1 MAFAAWSNVG
11 AVCVC
16 VCGCDCM
23 GGFSYKTKLS
33 HCQHGFFFLF
43 LLKMSQNLIY
53 SLSSECII

>member
-16 VCGCDCM
+16 GCDWM

-33 HCQHGFFFLF
+33 HSQHGFFFFENVTKPDL
-43 LLKMSQNLIY
+43 
-53 SLSSECII
+53 